1 VAPGRSLLDVSDKDY
16 LTELAH
22 YMDPGTT
29 PDAGPMYTAILKVLT
44 NCDASAF
51 ANLPTGGQ
59 VVATDFLTIYTAEL
73 NRHVM
78 VNLDPKQHPW
88 EIDLAEVTFL
98 NSYGA
103 PSGMVM
109 QKGALV
115 PGTATAYYA
124 VGTKGSGIGETRADF
139 VKLATRITQYE
150 QSPNHHPEL
159 VDALVK
165 LTPILD
171 KKILSTVRGD
181 VLRRSLVFARSS
193 MIFEARNS
201 FRR

>member
-1 VAPGRSLLDVSDKDY
+1 
-16 LTELAH
+16 
-22 YMDPGTT
+22 
-29 PDAGPMYTAILKVLT
+29 
-44 NCDASAF
+44 
-51 ANLPTGGQ
+51 
-59 VVATDFLTIYTAEL
+59 
-73 NRHVM
+73 M

-115 PGTATAYYA
+115 PGTATAYCA

-150 QSPNHHPEL
+150 QDPNHHPEL

-171 KKILSTVRGD
+171 KTILSTVRGD
-181 VLRRSLVFARSS
+181 VLRRSLVYLNRPEFQSDVQKHPDDFANAIVAFLKQINTDNAQITQFVQS
-193 MIFEARNS
+193 NP
-201 FRR
+201 

>member
-1 VAPGRSLLDVSDKDY
+1 
-16 LTELAH
+16 
-22 YMDPGTT
+22 
-29 PDAGPMYTAILKVLT
+29 MYTAILKVLT
-44 NCDASAF
+44 HCDASAF

-150 QSPNHHPEL
+150 QDPNHHPEL

-181 VLRRSLVFARSS
+181 VLRRSLVYLNRPEFQSDVQKHPDDFANAMLAFLKQINADNAQITQYVQS
-193 MIFEARNS
+193 NP
-201 FRR
+201 